1 MNHVLE
7 IVREEADG
15 LWHAVCRACGYGTLG
30 ASEEEATRNAEDA
43 ECVPA
48 HDEDHPSEVEPTAEG
63 SEKPADPPAED
74 RWPEAEVSQPEV

>member
-30 ASEEEATRNAEDA
+30 ATEAEAARNAEDA
-43 ECVPA
+43 ECVSDEEHQPA
-48 HDEDHPSEVEPTAEG
+48 AEG
-63 SEKPADPPAED
+63 TDAADPGEAHPGE
-74 RWPEAEVSQPEV
+74 EAEVSRPED